1 MKEDKRKPLSQI
13 VLADRDKGTSNR
25 NRSYI
30 LLSIL
35 SQRGQKIMN
44 KKKNLFILVFLIG
57 SAATLLPTLGKI
69 LLFTTAAVY
78 LFMVFDEWDYNK
90 RNGDAK

>member
-1 MKEDKRKPLSQI
+1 
-13 VLADRDKGTSNR
+13 
-25 NRSYI
+25 
-30 LLSIL
+30 
-35 SQRGQKIMN
+35 MN
-44 KKKNLFILVFLIG
+44 KKKNLFILAILLW
-57 SAATLLPTLGKI
+57 SASTLLPTLGEI